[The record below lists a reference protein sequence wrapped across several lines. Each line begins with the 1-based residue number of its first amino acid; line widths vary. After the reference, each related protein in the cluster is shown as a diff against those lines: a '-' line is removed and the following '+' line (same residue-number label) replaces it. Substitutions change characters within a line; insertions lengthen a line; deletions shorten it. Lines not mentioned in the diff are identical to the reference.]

1 MNKNNAGKRT
11 GMYSLML
18 NRLSQLEKSGNSKII
33 RFPTLFENICRN
45 FSISKQQ
52 CWELLFL
59 LSEFGLIEIVP
70 FQGVKILRDPNFVI
84 INQNSSSTG
93 H

>member
-1 MNKNNAGKRT
+1 MNKNKAGKRT

-33 RFPTLFENICRN
+33 RFPTIFENICRN
-45 FSISKQQ
+45 FSISKQH

-70 FQGVKILRDPNFVI
+70 FQGVRILCEPNTLSVS
-84 INQNSSSTG
+84 QNSSSTV

>member
-18 NRLSQLEKSGNSKII
+18 TRLSQLEKSGNSKII
-33 RFPTLFENICRN
+33 RFPTIFENICRN
-45 FSISKQQ
+45 FSITKQQ

-70 FQGVKILRDPNFVI
+70 FQGVKILCDPNFFT
-84 INQNSSSTG
+84 INQNSSSTR